1 MNIHELSLSQTNIQ
15 YHTKL
20 NPACW
25 VGWKMKHSVRTRL
38 VDIAQLFVDYLELP
52 KFEIDDVRLTGSMCN
67 FNWTKYSDFDLHV
80 VTDYSALQCDD
91 IAEALYQA
99 KKTIWNNKHNI
110 TINGYDVELYIED
123 SATPPKSLGMFSIVD
138 NKWISKPEYINPK
151 YDHADVD
158 RKAKALIDLV
168 QKTIHKSS
176 SVDEFERTI
185 AKVYKMR
192 QAGLDSGGEFS
203 TENLA
208 FKTLRNL
215 GWIDRLRTARDK
227 FIDKTY
233 SM

>member
-1 MNIHELSLSQTNIQ
+1 
-15 YHTKL
+15 
-20 NPACW
+20 
-25 VGWKMKHSVRTRL
+25 
-38 VDIAQLFVDYLELP
+38 
-52 KFEIDDVRLTGSMCN
+52 
-67 FNWTKYSDFDLHV
+67 
-80 VTDYSALQCDD
+80 
-91 IAEALYQA
+91 
-99 KKTIWNNKHNI
+99 
-110 TINGYDVELYIED
+110 
-123 SATPPKSLGMFSIVD
+123 MFSVVD

-151 YDHADVD
+151 YDYVDVD

-168 QKTIHKSS
+168 QKTIHQSD
-176 SVDEFERTI
+176 SVDDYERAI